1 MRRVLFA
8 LSILAAVVLT
18 LPAATGCSS
27 PATSPGTPK
36 SPAAQGTVKV
46 RAGTGTERFGVP
58 MVAVNISQCGGKDVI
73 ATLTTGN
80 DGAATKTV
88 PAGCYHATVTSVPSG
103 CQADAVSNAQ
113 VEVRPAETAAAE
125 FLIHC
130 A

>member
-18 LPAATGCSS
+18 LPTATGCSS
-27 PATSPGTPK
+27 PAKSPGTPK
-36 SPAAQGTVKV
+36 SPTSQGTVKV

-58 MVAVNISQCGGKDVI
+58 MVAVNLTQCGANSVVAK
-73 ATLTTGN
+73 LTTGN
-80 DGAATKTV
+80 DGAATQTV
-88 PAGCYHATVTSVPSG
+88 PAGCYRATVTSVPSG

-113 VEVRPAETAAAE
+113 VEVRPDETAATE
-125 FLIHC
+125 FVIHC